1 MPEINQPKPGR
12 KNVRIPVP
20 LIDEI
25 DKILVKFPMYGNRQR
40 FVETAIREKI
50 EEVMRFK

>member
-1 MPEINQPKPGR
+1 MPETNQLKPGR

-20 LIDEI
+20 LLDEI
-25 DKILVKFPMYGNRQR
+25 DKILRKFPMYGNRQR
-40 FVETAIREKI
+40 FIETAIQEKI